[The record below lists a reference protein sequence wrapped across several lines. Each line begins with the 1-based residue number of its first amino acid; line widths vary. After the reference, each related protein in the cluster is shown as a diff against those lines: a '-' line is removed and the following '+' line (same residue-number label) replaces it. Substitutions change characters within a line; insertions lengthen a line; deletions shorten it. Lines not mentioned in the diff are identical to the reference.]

1 MTPVFVKN
9 QTPLEVFQTA
19 LREGWQPVPLAN
31 LLGFRLTEIE
41 KGRAVVDLEAGDQH
55 ANILGTLHG
64 GVMATVA
71 DSAMGLAAA
80 STLEAGER
88 TTTVDLAIHFFR
100 PLKSGRLRAVAGVV
114 KDGRTL
120 VYVECDLTDDAGRLV
135 ARASSTCMTL
145 RDAE

>member
-9 QTPLEVFQTA
+9 QKPLEVFEQA

-31 LLGFRLTEIE
+31 LLGFRLTQIA
-41 KGRAVVDLEAGDQH
+41 KGRAVVELEAGERH

-88 TTTVDLAIHFFR
+88 TTTVDLALHFFR
-100 PLKSGRLRAVAGVV
+100 PVTDGTLRAVAKVV

-120 VYVECDLTDDAGRLV
+120 VYVECDLLDAADRLV

-145 RDAE
+145 RG